1 MLWSGNADPW
11 TESQRVSLA
20 GWGPFVSPQN
30 KHGYSYLFP
39 VASVPLSALFS
50 VGPPLTVEMN
60 LVLKDNIVS
69 RWPFKKKRK
78 KPGFLASSPLCT
90 MEIDK
95 KHI

>member
-20 GWGPFVSPQN
+20 GCGPFVSPQN
-30 KHGYSYLFP
+30 KQAHKYSSLFP

-50 VGPPLTVEMN
+50 VGPPLIVELN

-78 KPGFLASSPLCT
+78 KPRFLA
-90 MEIDK
+90 
-95 KHI
+95 